1 MKDYLALICG
11 SPGTLDST
19 WQYLGTR
26 ISIMISRDRI
36 NFYTEL
42 CVNKYRLINL
52 LMPKIVRSK
61 YEPQYRANTE
71 ASRHKSHGIFQE
83 SQQPYMV
90 LPIEQH
96 GLVLRT
102 VVATTFSVHP
112 LACSNFHSSW
122 ARCLGAKELASA
134 WVNQQNLWLV
144 QGITFSS
151 FGQAPDVPKIL
162 GPRAQGCT
170 AQATPDARQF

>member
-1 MKDYLALICG
+1 MTRDYDERVFGGLMKDYLALICG

-26 ISIMISRDRI
+26 ISIMIPRDRI

-83 SQQPYMV
+83 NQQPYMV

-102 VVATTFSVHP
+102 VVATTFSVYP
-112 LACSNFHSSW
+112 LACSNTTP
-122 ARCLGAKELASA
+122 R
-134 WVNQQNLWLV
+134 
-144 QGITFSS
+144 
-151 FGQAPDVPKIL
+151 
-162 GPRAQGCT
+162 GPGVSERKNWHLHG
-170 AQATPDARQF
+170 